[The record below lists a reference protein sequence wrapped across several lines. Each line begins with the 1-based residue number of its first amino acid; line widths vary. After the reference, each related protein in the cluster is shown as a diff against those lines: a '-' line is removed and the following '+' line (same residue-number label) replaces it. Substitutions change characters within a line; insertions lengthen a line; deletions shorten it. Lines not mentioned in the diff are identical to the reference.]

1 MTRKLAALIL
11 CLGMVPILGCPATS
25 TTNPTTLAPGYQ
37 NATDQQMG
45 EILSGAHAFYVSIQQ
60 QSAAG
65 TLNLSATAKTVF
77 NDFGV
82 SLNAADSVYLA
93 YHANPTA
100 ANQAT
105 AQAAVNVVQTKQAA
119 AQTVATSAVKQ

>member
-1 MTRKLAALIL
+1 MAAGLIVQVGL
-11 CLGMVPILGCPATS
+11 LVSLSGCNNPS
-25 TTNPTTLAPGYQ
+25 PTNPTTLAPGYY
-37 NATDQQMG
+37 NAADQQMG
-45 EILSGAHAFYVSIQQ
+45 EILSGAHAFYLSVQQ

-65 TLNLSATAKTVF
+65 TLKLSATAKTVF
-77 NDFGV
+77 NDFGA

-93 YHANPTA
+93 YHQTPTA

-119 AQTVATSAVKQ
+119 AQTVATSAVTQ